1 MTLKKLKSILKL
13 VIKDEINASVIED
26 LEAYILVESGD
37 YKTTIQQLQQL
48 SDKIERLELNITNNK
63 RNYQEAMYYK
73 IIDEID
79 SLMDDIKNE
88 TLILKN
94 II

>member
-88 TLILKN
+88 TLILK
-94 II
+94 IQ

>member
-26 LEAYILVESGD
+26 LEAYILVESRD

-88 TLILKN
+88 TLILK
-94 II
+94 IQ

>member
-37 YKTTIQQLQQL
+37 YKTTIQQ
-48 SDKIERLELNITNNK
+48 
-63 RNYQEAMYYK
+63 
-73 IIDEID
+73 
-79 SLMDDIKNE
+79 
-88 TLILKN
+88 
-94 II
+94 